1 LTTIMET
8 PAIIMDLALETLALN
23 ADSAGNLAAPAAS
36 AESVARLR
44 RELADCIADR
54 DAADKAAR
62 AAKAVADR
70 AKDEAARPS
79 RPG

>member
-23 ADSAGNLAAPAAS
+23 ARLVTLPPLLLR

-44 RELADCIADR
+44 RELANCIADR

-70 AKDEAARPS
+70 AKDESARPS